1 MYSHYSVTEP
11 AIGWEA
17 TAEAERAYW
26 QSRERH
32 AVCAPV
38 EIDVLKFHDAAGLM
52 APMNWRCEAGQD
64 TETFML
70 REMYCGDVAFIYA
83 RCGMRYFRMRDYC
96 NLNHDEII
104 NRVKEVFS
112 LENQKQK

>member
-26 QSRERH
+26 QSREHR
-32 AVCAPV
+32 AISAAV

-52 APMNWRCEAGQD
+52 PPMNWRSDAAQD

-70 REMYCGDVAFIYA
+70 REMYCGDVTHIYA
-83 RCGMRYFRMRDYC
+83 RCGVRYFRLRDYS
-96 NLNHDEII
+96 NLNHSDII

-112 LENQKQK
+112 LDDQIAQ

>member
-32 AVCAPV
+32 SVCAPV
-38 EIDVLKFHDAAGLM
+38 EITVTKFHDAAAEGLI
-52 APMNWRCEAGQD
+52 NWSTNTKQD

-70 REMYCGDVAFIYA
+70 REMHCGDVAYIYA
-83 RCGMRYFRMRDYC
+83 RCGVRYFRMRDYC

-112 LENQKQK
+112 LESQSQK